1 MPNFTKQAIEA
12 SFIKLLNQRPLN
24 QITVKDVVEDCG
36 VNRNTFYY
44 HFRDL
49 HALIEELVTEEA
61 NAIIGRYPAIESIE
75 QCMDVAVEFAMTNK
89 RAVLHIYNSTDRNL
103 FEKYLMQVCQ
113 TVVSTY
119 VDTILRGREVA
130 PEDRAVIVRF
140 YKCACFGHI
149 IEWMDGGMREDIR
162 VPFHRLCQLKKGA
175 VEEFLQETAP

>member
-61 NAIIGRYPAIESIE
+61 NAIIGRYPAIASIE

-103 FEKYLMQVCQ
+103 FEKYLMQVCRPWSAPMW
-113 TVVSTY
+113 TPFCGTGRSPRRTGPSLCGFTNAPASGTSSSGWTAGCGRISGSPST
-119 VDTILRGREVA
+119 GSA
-130 PEDRAVIVRF
+130 S
-140 YKCACFGHI
+140 
-149 IEWMDGGMREDIR
+149 
-162 VPFHRLCQLKKGA
+162 
-175 VEEFLQETAP
+175 